1 MACGTVLH
9 VALRVSRALALVMA
23 PFLPFSSSLLWRS
36 LGYDTDVHAQV
47 WDAALEDVPA
57 GQTLRVGRPLFTKID
72 LTDAKEN
79 SADRFD
85 LRVAQIVDVA
95 DHPNADNLYVL
106 QVDIG
111 GERRQIVAGIRKNY
125 PKDQLR
131 GRKIVVLVNLEPAKL
146 RGIESRGML
155 LAGEDTADVGLVL
168 APDAAPEGSQVL
180 GVRGAPVLSFS
191 EFQKYKL
198 QVGPGGSVVFLGRD
212 GETRVALAAG
222 GTPLKVDKGLKEG
235 TAVH

>member
-1 MACGTVLH
+1 SSPRWRARGDGTH
-9 VALRVSRALALVMA
+9 A
-23 PFLPFSSSLLWRS
+23 
-36 LGYDTDVHAQV
+36 HAQG
-47 WDAALEDVPA
+47 WEAAPEDVPA
-57 GQTLRVGRPLFTKID
+57 GPTLRVGRRLFTKID
-72 LTDAKEN
+72 LTEAREN
-79 SADRFD
+79 SAHRFD
-85 LRVAQIVDVA
+85 LRVAQIVDIA

-125 PKDQLR
+125 PKEQLR

-155 LAGEDTADVGLVL
+155 LAGEDTTDVGLVL

-191 EFQKYKL
+191 EFQ
-198 QVGPGGSVVFLGRD
+198 
-212 GETRVALAAG
+212 T
-222 GTPLKVDKGLKEG
+222 
-235 TAVH
+235 

>member
-1 MACGTVLH
+1 
-9 VALRVSRALALVMA
+9 
-23 PFLPFSSSLLWRS
+23 
-36 LGYDTDVHAQV
+36 
-47 WDAALEDVPA
+47 
-57 GQTLRVGRPLFTKID
+57 
-72 LTDAKEN
+72 
-79 SADRFD
+79 
-85 LRVAQIVDVA
+85 
-95 DHPNADNLYVL
+95 LYVL

-168 APDAAPEGSQVL
+168 APNAAPEGSQVL

-198 QVGPGGSVVFLGRD
+198 QAGPSGRVLYPGRD
-212 GETRVALAAG
+212 GERRPAL
-222 GTPLKVDKGLKEG
+222 
-235 TAVH
+235 